1 MKAVIRWL
9 DRNLEAM
16 LGGTLLAGI
25 VFLITMQVVMRY
37 VFENAL
43 SWSEELTLWAF
54 IWFIWLGISYAFK
67 ERKHVKVS
75 FFPDLL
81 PKRFSN
87 GLEVV
92 IDVMIIVFLL
102 MMTYQSYKLMSLP
115 YVLTQKSVVLNMPI
129 PVLYASA
136 PIGSL
141 LSVFRIVQHHVKKFS
156 CHPTPVEA

>member
-1 MKAVIRWL
+1 MKAMIRWL

-25 VFLITMQVVMRY
+25 VFLITTQVVMRY
-37 VFENAL
+37 VFGNAL
-43 SWSEELTLWAF
+43 SWSEELTLWSF

-67 ERKHVKVS
+67 ERKHVKVT

-81 PKRFSN
+81 PKKFGN

-92 IDVMIIVFLL
+92 IDVMIVIFLL
-102 MMTYQSYKLMSLP
+102 MMTYQSYKLISLP
-115 YVLTQKSVVLNMPI
+115 YVLTQQSVVLNMPI

-156 CHPTPVEA
+156 GHPTPVEA